1 MTKPTPADIAIERL
15 LGRPATA
22 AEQAIYAA
30 QEANLEAGIF
40 DNPLIPRVVHSTD
53 PGLLSRIRTG
63 LVTIPFVP
71 AYRTDRR

>member
-1 MTKPTPADIAIERL
+1 MTQQNAAHIAIERL
-15 LGRPATA
+15 LGRPATE
-22 AEQAIYAA
+22 AELAIYAA

-53 PGLLSRIRTG
+53 PGLMPHLRTS

-71 AYRTDRR
+71 NYRTVR